1 MRTEYRR
8 TFTIAFV
15 VLLLF
20 SVGEAMLVSAC
31 PMCREAVDQSGSDAA
46 MGADVSQNGLGRG
59 LAWSI
64 YLMLAV
70 PYLLVGLGGFAV
82 WRGIRRTRPEQT
94 VRSHVQTTAQ
104 PRPSSTPATESHA

>member
-20 SVGEAMLVSAC
+20 SVGEAALVSAC

-46 MGADVSQNGLGRG
+46 MDADVSRNGLGRG

-82 WRGIRRTRPEQT
+82 WRGIRRTRPQRPVEA
-94 VRSHVQTTAQ
+94 HVERPAT
-104 PRPSSTPATESHA
+104 PRPSTTPATES